1 MKAFDKGL
9 YLISQRPIP
18 KDVVSQLDTIQ
29 NSIDDPMEYYEF
41 KRLYAPILMHL
52 INSTTNSCKRVG

>member
-18 KDVVSQLDTIQ
+18 KDIISQLDTIQ
-29 NSIDDPMEYYEF
+29 NSIDDPLEYYEF
-41 KRLYAPILMHL
+41 KRLYSPILIHL
-52 INSTTNSCKRVG
+52 INSTTNSGKRVG